1 VKTDREQ
8 PILIVK
14 RGGRKHGGGH
24 GGAWKVAFAD
34 FMTSMMC
41 LFLVLWLVG
50 QSAAVRMAIAG
61 YFQDPL
67 GRDRFQG
74 SSPVEGSGTSP
85 AAGHSVS
92 SQAALIQANR
102 QRLQA
107 LGDRIRQRLEQS
119 SEWKK
124 VSSQIEI
131 QLTDEGL
138 RIQLLEDSA
147 GTFFP
152 SGSASPSVKGRELLA
167 LLGGELIAM
176 PNPVVLEGH
185 TDARPYHSRADY
197 TNWELSADRAN
208 AARRILESGLRPN
221 QLTQV
226 RGYADQKLRT
236 PADPYAPTNRRVTI
250 LMLNETGAAAGGAL
264 SDPPPEPAGAA
275 PRPGELPG
283 GLPTV
288 PAVPTAP
295 PSTVR

>member
-1 VKTDREQ
+1 MKTDREQ

-61 YFQDPL
+61 YFRDPL

-74 SSPVEGSGTSP
+74 SSPVEGSGSSP

-92 SQAALIQANR
+92 SAALIQANR
-102 QRLQA
+102 QRLQE
-107 LGDRIRQRLEQS
+107 LGDRIRHRLEQS
-119 SEWKK
+119 AEWKT
-124 VSSQIEI
+124 VSRQIEI

-147 GTFFP
+147 GTFFQ
-152 SGSASPSVKGRELLA
+152 SGSASPSAKGRELLT

-185 TDARPYHSRADY
+185 TDARPYHARADY
-197 TNWELSADRAN
+197 SNWELSSDRAN
-208 AARRILESGLRPN
+208 AARRILESGLRPR

-236 PADPYAPTNRRVTI
+236 PADPYAPSNRRVTI
-250 LMLNETGAAAGGAL
+250 LMLNQTGEAAGAGADL
-264 SDPPPEPAGAA
+264 PEQSPGPAGLAP

-288 PAVPTAP
+288 PTVPRG
-295 PSTVR
+295 TVR